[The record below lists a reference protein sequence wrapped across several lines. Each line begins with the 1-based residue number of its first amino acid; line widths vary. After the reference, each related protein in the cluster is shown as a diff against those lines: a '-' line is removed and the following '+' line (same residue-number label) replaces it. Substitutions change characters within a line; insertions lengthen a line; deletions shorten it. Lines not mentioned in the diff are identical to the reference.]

1 MDYTSTLSLFQSV
14 HGWDASLHPF
24 ENIFKHVSLRPGS
37 VAILGIVLALF
48 IHWVK
53 NCLGTSPKLAQ
64 LPGPWYAPFT
74 TLHLKWGFARGTI
87 WKDVERGHRKY
98 GDIMRLGPRQVWVA
112 SKDGVQKIL
121 HTIDLPKVTMYAE
134 ISRDRNSPGLFG
146 EMYGPE
152 LLVGKVLLLIIC
164 SRPGPHAKLKRF
176 LGPAFTVTSVDK
188 LDSYFKACTST
199 LLKCYY

>member
-1 MDYTSTLSLFQSV
+1 MNSTLLFSSLELLR
-14 HGWDASLHPF
+14 GWDVSQ
-24 ENIFKHVSLRPGS
+24 HVPGLS
-37 VAILGIVLALF
+37 INYIEFSPSSFLALGTVAAVL
-48 IHWVK
+48 IHWVVS
-53 NCLGTSPKLAQ
+53 CFRASPKLSQ

-98 GDIMRLGPRQVWVA
+98 GDVMRLGPRQIWVA

-146 EMYGPE
+146 EM
-152 LLVGKVLLLIIC
+152 
-164 SRPGPHAKLKRF
+164 
-176 LGPAFTVTSVDK
+176 
-188 LDSYFKACTST
+188 
-199 LLKCYY
+199 